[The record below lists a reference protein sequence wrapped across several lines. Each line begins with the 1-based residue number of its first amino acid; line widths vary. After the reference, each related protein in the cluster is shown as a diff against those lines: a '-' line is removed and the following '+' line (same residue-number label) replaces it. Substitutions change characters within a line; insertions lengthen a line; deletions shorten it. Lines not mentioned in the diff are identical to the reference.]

1 MRHRRAGRRL
11 SRTTSHRQSMERNF
25 ICSVIKNERVV
36 TTLPKAKAMR
46 RNLEKM
52 ITMGKKKDLVRF
64 RRAVS
69 FLRDKEAARKLFDV
83 LGPRYANRP
92 GGYSRIIRLS
102 ERRLGDGTERAILE
116 LVDNDVLERQLA
128 AADVEDAE

>member
-1 MRHRRAGRRL
+1 
-11 SRTTSHRQSMERNF
+11 MERNF